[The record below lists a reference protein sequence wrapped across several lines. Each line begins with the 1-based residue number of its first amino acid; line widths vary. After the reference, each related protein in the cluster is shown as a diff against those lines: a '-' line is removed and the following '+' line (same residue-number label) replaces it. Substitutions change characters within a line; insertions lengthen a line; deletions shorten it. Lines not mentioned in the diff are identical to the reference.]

1 MRMPKAKGTT
11 LVSLVKFLRSQRD
24 RARAALPPSLHSYL
38 DERIHASSWY
48 PESDLLG
55 LIRVM
60 LAMTPGSRDAVLTQM
75 GVALAREHLEG
86 IYGHLKFDAQGD
98 PATMA
103 RRCFALWGSQHDTG
117 TLSLELT
124 APGRALLEVRDYALP
139 STEMCGI
146 LTGYLGESL
155 RLAGASNLRLVELSC
170 RSEGSDVCSWSAEW
184 QVSATAGAADRAAR
198 PG

>member
-1 MRMPKAKGTT
+1 MSKAKGTT
-11 LVSLVKFLRSQRD
+11 LVTLVKFLRSQRE
-24 RARAALPPSLHSYL
+24 RALAALPPPLHAYL
-38 DERIHASSWY
+38 DERIHPSSWY
-48 PESDLLG
+48 PEADLLS
-55 LIRVM
+55 LMRVM
-60 LAMTPGSRDAVLTQM
+60 VAMMPGPRDAVLAQM

-86 IYGHLKFDAQGD
+86 IYGHLKLDAQGD

-117 TLSLELT
+117 TFSIELT

-155 RLAGASNLRLVELSC
+155 RLGGAANLRIVELSC
-170 RSEGSDVCSWSAEW
+170 RTQGADVCNWSAEW
-184 QVSATAGAADRAAR
+184 DA
-198 PG
+198 